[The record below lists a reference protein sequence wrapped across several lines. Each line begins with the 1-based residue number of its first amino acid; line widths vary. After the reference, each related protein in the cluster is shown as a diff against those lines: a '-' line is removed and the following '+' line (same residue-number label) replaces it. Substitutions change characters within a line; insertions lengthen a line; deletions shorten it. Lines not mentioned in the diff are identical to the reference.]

1 MQTIINRK
9 KGVLSVAAVV
19 LLVAVCLSPMLVD
32 ESDAANPTKTLNLQ
46 PGQSWSWTPTF
57 PSGLSP
63 EITVSASSVS
73 MPADNATFAATSG
86 YASVSDGKVT
96 VTIPSTFS
104 GSHYYLKVHAQT
116 TKPTQ
121 NAYYEITF
129 NVASYGLSY
138 SPSSVYAKVGTPISN
153 LTPTVK
159 NADAVSYTLTGTLP
173 AGLSFDPSTG
183 MISGTPTAYKAQSD
197 YTITAT
203 LDTTPVQTV
212 KTTVSIG
219 AYDNISS
226 PDYTVYAIK
235 GTTNLNVPAVIVPA
249 GTVLDKMTN
258 LTVTKDT
265 KTESITAGTAYNGMT
280 VTAKTGQIT
289 GTPSAAGTYVFSQT
303 WNATS
308 ATGGSTTSRTVTVI
322 VEDAVSLS
330 NQTAN
335 SYDGH
340 SDVSA
345 SVRNNGLAA
354 ASTSYSITGV
364 TKDGSAFSNPA
375 TNGFTVDAEGKVT
388 CGTAI
393 GAGTYVVTVEGV
405 TKNTTAASSV
415 CGTPAASS
423 NAKTAT
429 VTFTVAPKITC
440 SGSDVYTTVTN
451 AVVEISTNPLT
462 SNISGATFTA
472 VYGEG
477 ITSSNVSVSSDGK
490 IAVGTAISSAGTYT
504 ITVTAKDPNNATN
517 TATGTIT
524 VTVVGNLVFS
534 NDPSAGL
541 LGE

>member
-19 LLVAVCLSPMLVD
+19 LLVAVCLSPVLMD

-73 MPADNATFAATSG
+73 MPADDATFSSTSE

-138 SPSSVYAKVGTPISN
+138 TAQTVNAKVGTKISD
-153 LTPTVK
+153 LTPTVS
-159 NADAVSYTLTGTLP
+159 NATAKSYSISGTLP
-173 AGLSFDPSTG
+173 AGLSFDKSTG
-183 MISGTPTAYKAQSD
+183 KISGTPTAYKAQSD

-226 PDYTVYAIK
+226 PSYTVYAIK
-235 GTTNLNVPAVIVPA
+235 GTTNLNVPAVTVPT

-258 LTVTKDT
+258 LSVTKDGT
-265 KTESITAGTAYNGMT
+265 IGSITAGTAYNGMT

-345 SVRNNGLAA
+345 SVRNNGLAN
-354 ASTSYSITGV
+354 ASTSYFITGV

-393 GAGTYVVTVEGV
+393 GAGTYVVTVKGV

-415 CGTPAASS
+415 CGTPVASS
-423 NAKTAT
+423 NEKTAT

-440 SGSDVYTTVTN
+440 SDSNVYTTVTN

-472 VYGEG
+472 AYGEK
-477 ITSSNVSVSSDGK
+477 ITSSNISVSSDGK
-490 IAVGTAISSAGTYT
+490 ITVGTAISSAGTYT

-517 TATGTIT
+517 TATGTII